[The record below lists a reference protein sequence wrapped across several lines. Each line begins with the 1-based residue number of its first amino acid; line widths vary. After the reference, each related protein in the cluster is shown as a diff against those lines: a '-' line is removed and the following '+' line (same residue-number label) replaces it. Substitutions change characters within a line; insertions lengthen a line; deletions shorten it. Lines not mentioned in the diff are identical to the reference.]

1 MPTGLPV
8 IPETITV
15 HLGPPDEPAANVTLP
30 FIDYVTNVASS
41 EIYPTWPEAAIRA
54 NMYAQISFALNRIY
68 TEYYR
73 SRGYD
78 FEITNSTRYDQYF
91 VNGRDVFDNIREI
104 AAELFDDYIRRQGTV
119 EPLFAQY
126 CNGTTV
132 TCPGL
137 SQWGTV
143 GLAEQGLTPYAILQN
158 YYGNNIDIVRG
169 TPVGGNTV
177 SAPTV
182 PLRLDS
188 AGGDVRLLQIRLN
201 RISDNYPSIPKIPYP
216 NGIFGFETEAAV
228 EAFQRIF
235 NLTPDGIVGNAT
247 WYAIQRIY
255 AAVKRLNS
263 LSSEGLRYNDIDRQF
278 PSTLSLGDR
287 NTGVS
292 LLQYYLD
299 YLSAYYD
306 TIPPVEVDGDFG
318 ESTRNAV
325 YAAQAAFDLPV
336 DGVVGEDTWRAIV
349 DAYYGIVRRIPV
361 SYTEGN
367 TIPFG
372 GTVLRQGSESESV
385 RVLQE
390 YLNFIS
396 DYFPEIPSV
405 TPTGYFGPQTEATVE
420 AFQRTVG
427 LPVSGFVNA
436 VTWGA
441 ITDLYS
447 DLYIGS
453 RLGDGQYPGSPI
465 GGSSGG
471 NV

>member
-1 MPTGLPV
+1 MPVGLPT

-15 HLGPPDEPAANVTLP
+15 HLGNPDEPAPNVTLP
-30 FIDYVTNVASS
+30 FAEYIMNVASS
-41 EIYPTWPEAAIRA
+41 EIYPTWPESAIRA

-68 TEYYR
+68 TAYYR

-78 FEITNSTRYDQYF
+78 FDITNSTRYDQYF
-91 VNGRDVFDNIREI
+91 VNGREIFSNIREI
-104 AAELFDDYIRRQGTV
+104 GSELFNDYIRRQGDIA
-119 EPLFAQY
+119 PLFAQY

-143 GLAEQGLTPYAILQN
+143 QLARDGLAPYQILQN
-158 YYGNNIDIVRG
+158 YYGDNIDLVRNA
-169 TPVGGNTV
+169 PVGD
-177 SAPTV
+177 SSPTPPPS
-182 PLRLDS
+182 PLALDS
-188 AGGDVRLLQIRLN
+188 AGGDVRILQVRLN

-228 EAFQRIF
+228 RAFQEIF
-235 NLTPDGIVGNAT
+235 DLTPDGIVGNAT

-255 AAVKRLNS
+255 TAVKRLNS
-263 LSSEGLRYNDIDRQF
+263 LNAEGLRFNEVDRQF

-306 TIPPVEVDGDFG
+306 TIPSVEVDGDFG
-318 ESTRNAV
+318 EATRDAV
-325 YAAQAAFDLPV
+325 LAAQSTFGLPV
-336 DGVVGEDTWRAIV
+336 DGVVGEQTWNTIV
-349 DAYYGIVRRIPV
+349 DAYFGIVRRIPV
-361 SYTEGN
+361 TYTEGE

-372 GTVLRQGSESESV
+372 GTVLREGSESEAV

-390 YLNFIS
+390 YLDFIAN
-396 DYFPEIPSV
+396 YFPEIPSV
-405 TPTGYFGPQTEATVE
+405 TPTGYFGPRTAATVE

-436 VTWGA
+436 VTWGE

-453 RLGDGQYPGSPI
+453 RLGDGQYPGTAP
-465 GGSSGG
+465 GA
-471 NV
+471 